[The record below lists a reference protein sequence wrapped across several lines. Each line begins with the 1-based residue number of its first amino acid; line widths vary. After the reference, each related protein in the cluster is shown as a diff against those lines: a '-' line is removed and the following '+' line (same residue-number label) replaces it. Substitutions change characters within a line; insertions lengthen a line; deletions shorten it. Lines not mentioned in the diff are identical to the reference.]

1 MNQHTHSRSMSSQPR
16 QRPPAPRTSQERP
29 QARISKSEATAA
41 YAGHALRR
49 LNGISRKYAG
59 YDVASPETIA
69 DVKTMCY
76 FNDLQL
82 LTLQAYRGETI
93 LAQWVVRAFP
103 TSYKLEEPLPMPA
116 DFVLR
121 SATFK
126 VVVERTGREHLYAGL
141 LQASWSTSTTRPDHE
156 YTGTVT
162 ALPQPGRN
170 GTITAGNH
178 RNALLPRDARGLAV
192 GDQVRFVVA
201 WDPRQAQSVAHSV
214 VRLRGARAA

>member
-1 MNQHTHSRSMSSQPR
+1 MNQYTQSRSMSSQPHS
-16 QRPPAPRTSQERP
+16 RPPAPRASQGRP
-29 QARISKSEATAA
+29 QPRASKSEATAA
-41 YAGHALRR
+41 YAAHALRR

-59 YDVASPETIA
+59 YDVAGPEIIA

-103 TSYKLEEPLPMPA
+103 TSYKLEEPLPQPA

-126 VVVERTGREHLYAGL
+126 VVVERAGREHLYTGL
-141 LQASWSTSTTRPDHE
+141 LRASWSTSTTRPDHE
-156 YTGTVT
+156 FTGTVT

-170 GTITAGNH
+170 GTITSGNH

-192 GDQVRFVVA
+192 GDHVRFVIA
-201 WDPRQAQSVAHSV
+201 WDAKQSQSVAHSV
-214 VRLRGARAA
+214 VRLSRARAA